1 MSSIFHKNEIIT
13 KDHLIG
19 GRVQWHRKYYKV
31 SGGSLR
37 EVIPGKDLMGRTK
50 YKIVRPRPSVL
61 DRVKSKSVPREKV
74 MMEVGGALGR
84 MSIGRG
90 VTRF

>member
-19 GRVQWHRKYYKV
+19 GRVHRKYYKV
-31 SGGSLR
+31 SSGGSLR